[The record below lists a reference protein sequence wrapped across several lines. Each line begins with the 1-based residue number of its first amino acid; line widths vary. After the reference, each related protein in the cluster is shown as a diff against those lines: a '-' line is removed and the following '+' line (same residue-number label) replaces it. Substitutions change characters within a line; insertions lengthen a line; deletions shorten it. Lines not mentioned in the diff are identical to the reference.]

1 MKVCELITH
10 VYVIATTNF
19 VIIYE
24 MKVSRRPNMD
34 NITPMYDTASK
45 NKSTG
50 WSGVIVL
57 PKLGETSWKIYE
69 QYHNYENLIWSL

>member
-1 MKVCELITH
+1 M
-10 VYVIATTNF
+10 YVIVTTNF

-34 NITPMYDTASK
+34 KITPIYDTASK

-50 WSGVIVL
+50 
-57 PKLGETSWKIYE
+57 
-69 QYHNYENLIWSL
+69 